1 MKEERRTTER
11 KRKDNNSPL
20 LGVSK
25 YMVGRM
31 KISVP
36 FPCLVVQK
44 GARKERQSALT
55 QTTFPCLKKEGVA
68 RSWVQNLPVGV

>member
-44 GARKERQSALT
+44 GARKERQ
-55 QTTFPCLKKEGVA
+55 
-68 RSWVQNLPVGV
+68 